1 MKITGLTSGLFSH
14 GAMHGV
20 GALLTR
26 YILVPTILVAAL
38 MALWWWLGPEK
49 PTCDSDRKEV
59 ANAAVEQAIVQIR
72 AVQGDA
78 RRAAL
83 LHLVNDP
90 TDYMTLTLRKRLMEG
105 GWLDL
110 DGTPPSEKI
119 RNLFNFRNKGEFD
132 YEKALEYGKDNE
144 LDAVIIGNLDR
155 FETTKDGAALVGKL
169 KFIRVA
175 KGETVEIPLAAGD
188 PSVAGEKAN
197 AKADNAP
204 PPAPAAAESG
214 LSLTTRVCLLVVC
227 IIALPLVTFPFLKM
241 AMRKDS
247 NVAAATALIS
257 LVAIDGVLI
266 RAFLGGSD
274 NFFGL
279 AIFLV
284 ALAASFGYDMFMLS
298 YAQLCRPPSPGE

>member
-1 MKITGLTSGLFSH
+1 
-14 GAMHGV
+14 
-20 GALLTR
+20 
-26 YILVPTILVAAL
+26 
-38 MALWWWLGPEK
+38 
-49 PTCDSDRKEV
+49 
-59 ANAAVEQAIVQIR
+59 
-72 AVQGDA
+72 
-78 RRAAL
+78 
-83 LHLVNDP
+83 
-90 TDYMTLTLRKRLMEG
+90 MEG

-175 KGETVEIPLAAGD
+175 KGEVVEIPLAAGD
-188 PSVAGEKAN
+188 PSVVGDKAN
-197 AKADNAP
+197 AKTENAP
-204 PPAPAAAESG
+204 PPVAADGG

-227 IIALPLVTFPFLKM
+227 VIALPLVTFPFLKM

-257 LVAIDGVLI
+257 LVAIDGIII

-279 AIFLV
+279 AVFLV
-284 ALAASFGYDMFMLS
+284 ALAAAFGYDMFMLS
-298 YAQLCRPPSPGE
+298 YAQLCRPPSPGD

>member
-1 MKITGLTSGLFSH
+1 MKITGLTSGMFSH
-14 GAMHGV
+14 GALHGV
-20 GALLTR
+20 GAVLTR

-49 PTCDSDRKEV
+49 PTCDADRKEV
-59 ANAAVEQAIVQIR
+59 ANAAVEQAVVQVR
-72 AVQGDA
+72 AAQGGV

-90 TDYMTLTLRKRLMEG
+90 TDYMTLALRKRLMEG

-155 FETTKDGAALVGKL
+155 FETTKDGAVLVGKL

-175 KGETVEIPLAAGD
+175 KGEVVEIPLAAGD
-188 PSVAGEKAN
+188 PSVVGEKAN
-197 AKADNAP
+197 ALAEKAP
-204 PPAPAAAESG
+204 PAAPADGG
-214 LSLTTRVCLLVVC
+214 LSLTTRICLLVVC
-227 IIALPLVTFPFLKM
+227 VIALPLATFPFLKM

>member
-1 MKITGLTSGLFSH
+1 MKITGLTPGLFSH

-26 YILVPTILVAAL
+26 YILVPTLLVAAL

-72 AVQGDA
+72 AAQGDV

-175 KGETVEIPLAAGD
+175 KGEVVEIPLAAGD
-188 PSVAGEKAN
+188 PSVVGDKAN
-197 AKADNAP
+197 AKTENAP
-204 PPAPAAAESG
+204 PPVAADGG
-214 LSLTTRVCLLVVC
+214 LSLTTRVCLL
-227 IIALPLVTFPFLKM
+227 PLATFPFLKM

-257 LVAIDGVLI
+257 LVAIDGIII

-279 AIFLV
+279 AVFLV
-284 ALAASFGYDMFMLS
+284 ALAAAFGYDMFMLS
-298 YAQLCRPPSPGE
+298 YAQLCRPPSPGD